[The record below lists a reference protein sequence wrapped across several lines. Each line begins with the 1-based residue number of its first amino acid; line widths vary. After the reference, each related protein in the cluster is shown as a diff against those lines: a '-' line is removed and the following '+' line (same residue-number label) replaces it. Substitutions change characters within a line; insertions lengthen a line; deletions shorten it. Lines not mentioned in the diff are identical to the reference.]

1 MKKMNEIRCPDCECL
16 LKQKDF
22 NKGVCWKCETSIT
35 ELKKK
40 IEKEEKKHKKEDTAI
55 VKRQNPRSAAGSNS
69 KYYALQIIS
78 SILTFIGWISIIFGV
93 IWFIYLLSLN
103 PFQYSGVGAV
113 ILLQPILPI
122 IGGIINIAL
131 SQLINLFIN
140 IANDVNKIKNKDE

>member
-1 MKKMNEIRCPDCECL
+1 MLQKNEIRCPDCDCL

-22 NKGVCWKCETSIT
+22 NKGVCWKCDTSIIN
-35 ELKKK
+35 LKKK
-40 IEKEEKKHKKEDTAI
+40 FEQEEKKREKEEADSVE
-55 VKRQNPRSAAGSNS
+55 RQNPKSTASSNS

-93 IWFIYLLSLN
+93 IWFIYLLSSN
-103 PFQYSGVGAV
+103 PFQYSGVSAV
-113 ILLQPILPI
+113 ILLQLILPI
-122 IGGIINIAL
+122 IAGIINIAL